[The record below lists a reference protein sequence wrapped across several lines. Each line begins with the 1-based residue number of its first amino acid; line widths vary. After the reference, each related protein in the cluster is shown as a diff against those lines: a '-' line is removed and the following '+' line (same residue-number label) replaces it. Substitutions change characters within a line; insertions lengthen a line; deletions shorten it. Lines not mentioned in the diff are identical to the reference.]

1 MLLKSGLEKQVSNHN
16 HYSRLDIRLNNTSV
30 KVSPSQWILNNI
42 ELEIKE
48 GEIIAIL
55 GQSGAGKSTLLR
67 AMAGLIK
74 PSQNSVMFNDIDFFS
89 LKKKQKLLLRRKIG
103 YIPQQ
108 FKLIKE
114 LNVFENVM
122 AGRLGYLST
131 ISAIL
136 RKYPENDK
144 KIVLDC
150 ISKVGLMHRR
160 DIPAKRLS
168 GGEQQRVAIARCL
181 AQEPLIILAD
191 EPMASLDSSLA
202 KTILEI
208 LHNANTEDG
217 KTVVF
222 VIHDIEMAFKYARR
236 IILLKEGQIKYDGY
250 VNECEKNTIK
260 TFFQ

>member
-1 MLLKSGLEKQVSNHN
+1 MLLKSRPSTQVINYDHN
-16 HYSRLDIRLNNTSV
+16 SRLDIKLNGISV
-30 KVSPSQWILNNI
+30 KASEEQLILDDI
-42 ELEIKE
+42 KLEIKK
-48 GEIIAIL
+48 GDMIAIL

-67 AMAGLIK
+67 VIAGLIK
-74 PSQNSVMFNDIDFFS
+74 PFQNSVMFNNINFFS
-89 LKKKQKLLLRRKIG
+89 LKKKQKLVLRRKIG

-122 AGRLGYLST
+122 VGRLGYLSK
-131 ISAIL
+131 ISSIL

-144 KIVLDC
+144 KIVLDS
-150 ISKVGLMHRR
+150 ISKVGLMHRKNV
-160 DIPAKRLS
+160 PVKRLS

-202 KTILEI
+202 KNILEI
-208 LHNANTEDG
+208 LHNANKEDG

-222 VIHDIEMAFKYARR
+222 VIHDVEIAFKYAKR
-236 IILLKEGQIKYDGY
+236 IILLKNGQIKYDGS
-250 VNECEKNTIK
+250 VNELEKDIIK
-260 TFFQ
+260 SIF

>member
-1 MLLKSGLEKQVSNHN
+1 MLLKSRPSTQVINYDHN
-16 HYSRLDIRLNNTSV
+16 SRLDIKLNGISV
-30 KVSPSQWILNNI
+30 KASEEQLILDDI
-42 ELEIKE
+42 KLEIKK
-48 GEIIAIL
+48 GDMIAIL

-67 AMAGLIK
+67 VIAGLIK
-74 PSQNSVMFNDIDFFS
+74 PFQNSVMFNNINFFS
-89 LKKKQKLLLRRKIG
+89 LKKKQKLVLRRKIG

-122 AGRLGYLST
+122 VGRLGYLSK
-131 ISAIL
+131 ISSIL

-144 KIVLDC
+144 KIVLDS
-150 ISKVGLMHRR
+150 ISKVGLMHRKNV
-160 DIPAKRLS
+160 PVKRLS

-202 KTILEI
+202 KNILEI
-208 LHNANTEDG
+208 LHNANKEDG

-222 VIHDIEMAFKYARR
+222 VIHDIEIAFKYAKR
-236 IILLKEGQIKYDGY
+236 IILLKNGQIKYDGS
-250 VNECEKNTIK
+250 VNELEKDIIK
-260 TFFQ
+260 SIF